1 MEQLTLFRSAISPI
15 TIIRRFEY
23 RPMPSS
29 TTTSYAGKGVVRYQ
43 LAGFREGAFAHTAAT
58 AGMAHDTRREIASQ
72 RHGRREPG

>member
-1 MEQLTLFRSAISPI
+1 
-15 TIIRRFEY
+15 
-23 RPMPSS
+23 MPSS